1 MKVCYTLTFH
11 KMTRL
16 SSPHVT
22 NPCLP
27 RCRTTL
33 REEITQE
40 LVAYIVVNLSPFL
53 HPPSRTTHLHTP
65 SHTTPSHTIHPPYHT
80 PSHPH
85 LHTPHTT
92 HTPHTFTQSECSSSS
107 PSSVGTTGRG
117 REFRLLPLWE
127 LKGGQKKEGRKEKR
141 TEGMNS
147 VGCTKHVTGKSLT
160 LFLGNLQWISCLV
173 YPGCQSVQSTL

>member
-1 MKVCYTLTFH
+1 MKVSYTLTFH

-65 SHTTPSHTIHPPYHT
+65 HTFTYHTPSHATHLHTPHLHILYTLTHHT

-147 VGCTKHVTGKSLT
+147 VGCTKRPK
-160 LFLGNLQWISCLV
+160 
-173 YPGCQSVQSTL
+173 